1 MYRSYTCGELLSLSN
16 DEVNNLKG
24 VDVVITKRNGDKVEL
39 TIVNI
44 MLAANEPHLPCG
56 FVLSD
61 GKEVRFD
68 SIRRI
73 ELEK

>member
-44 MLAANEPHLPCG
+44 MLAANEPYLPCG